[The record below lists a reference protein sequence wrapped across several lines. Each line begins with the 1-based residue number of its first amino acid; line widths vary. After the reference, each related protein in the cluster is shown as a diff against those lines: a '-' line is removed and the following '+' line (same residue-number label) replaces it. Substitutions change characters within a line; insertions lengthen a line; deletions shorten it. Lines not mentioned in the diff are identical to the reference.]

1 MGLLTSLFLGF
12 AGALCFAAILY
23 WLDRYEKEPLVLLGG
38 VFLWGAVIASGS
50 AFIINT
56 VLGLGF
62 YIFTGSEAITELSTS
77 SLIAPMVEET
87 LKGLAVL
94 LVFLVFRREFDSI
107 LDGIIYA
114 GVTALG
120 FAASEN
126 AYYIWNYGYQEQGWQ
141 GLIRLTWIRIGLVGW
156 QHPFYTAFTGIGLAL
171 ARTRRS
177 LPVKI
182 LAPLTGLG
190 LAMGTH
196 AFHNTV
202 ASLVNSEWIVAF
214 LDWSGWLF
222 MFGVILFA
230 TYQEQGYLQQH
241 LQSEVAAGL
250 LTVQQYHIASS
261 AWRQLVARLRA
272 LFTGRFF
279 QTNRFYQLCGELA
292 HKKQQLATLGDES
305 GNAFIIQRLRAEL
318 ARLSPIIL
326 NNVLA
331 DSATPE
337 KSQHPGP
344 RETKT

>member
-1 MGLLTSLFLGF
+1 MGFLASLLIGF
-12 AGALCFAAILY
+12 AGSLCFAAILY

-38 VFLWGAVIASGS
+38 VFLWGAVVASGS

-62 YIFTGSEAITELSTS
+62 YIFTGSEVITELSTG
-77 SLIAPMVEET
+77 SLIAPVVEES

-94 LVFLVFRREFDSI
+94 LVLLVFRREFDSV

-126 AYYIWNYGYQEQGWQ
+126 AYYIWTYGYQEQGWQ
-141 GLIRLTWIRIGLVGW
+141 GLLQLTWIRLGLVGW

-171 ARTRRS
+171 ARTNRS
-177 LPVKI
+177 LLVKI

-202 ASLVNSEWIVAF
+202 ASFISSEWVIAF
-214 LDWSGWLF
+214 FDWSGWLF

-230 TYQEQGYLQQH
+230 THQEQDYLRCH

-250 LTVQQYHIASS
+250 LTARQYHIASS
-261 AWRQLVARLRA
+261 AWRQLAARLGA
-272 LFTGRFF
+272 LFHGRFL

-292 HKKQQLATLGDES
+292 HKKQQAATLGDES
-305 GNAFIIQRLRAEL
+305 GNAVIIQRLRAEL
-318 ARLSPIIL
+318 ARLSPL
-326 NNVLA
+326 V
-331 DSATPE
+331 
-337 KSQHPGP
+337 
-344 RETKT
+344 